1 MNDKFVEMW
10 IKVVEYFRGEAN
22 VIGYDVINQPTG
34 ANFWKNP
41 YSYLGPDQTNNRF
54 LLPFY
59 RKLSKEIRKVDRDRL
74 LLFEPSPQDVF
85 GGFFGAFSD
94 NSSKDLLNYHTYC
107 PFSSKLGSTR
117 CDLFNSLYISRRQKN
132 AKQLG
137 VGAIISEFGSVA
149 NTVEGRAELKSVV
162 SHADKYLTSWY
173 YWQFKYNM
181 DSTCSTN
188 PPWLFSF
195 YYPNAT
201 VQL

>member
-1 MNDKFVEMW
+1 
-10 IKVVEYFRGEAN
+10 
-22 VIGYDVINQPTG
+22 
-34 ANFWKNP
+34 
-41 YSYLGPDQTNNRF
+41 
-54 LLPFY
+54 
-59 RKLSKEIRKVDRDRL
+59 
-74 LLFEPSPQDVF
+74 
-85 GGFFGAFSD
+85 
-94 NSSKDLLNYHTYC
+94 
-107 PFSSKLGSTR
+107 
-117 CDLFNSLYISRRQKN
+117 
-132 AKQLG
+132 LG